1 MSHSLKRNRYAAR
14 ALSRESAW
22 RVAYFRGMY
31 SSRLERST
39 TMKGGMLAVGLSRK
53 DIESYLTKI
62 STELGAE
69 KLVVA
74 CINSPKNVTI
84 SGDAAHLDQLQ
95 ALLEEDQVFARR
107 LQVTI
112 AYHSFQMQEIADDY
126 LASMGTLDCRE
137 ACSASPVMVSSVTG
151 TWIRSDKTSK
161 PEYWVQNMLQPVLFS
176 DALSVLCS
184 NASSNKV
191 KKLDGSHRSLVSIN
205 QLIEIGPHA
214 ALQGPIKDILR
225 DINHE
230 KNIRYLNM
238 LKRNISAVQSTLE
251 LAGQLHCAGYPIDLP
266 RVNGD
271 LVISESSGSPLKTL
285 IDMPEYS
292 FNHTQKYWHES
303 RLSKG
308 SRFRKTGRIDL
319 LGTPSQDWN
328 PLEAQWRNII
338 RVSEL
343 PWVEDHQVGPA
354 SKSFEYNTDHSR

>member
-1 MSHSLKRNRYAAR
+1 MSHLLMRNRYAAK
-14 ALSRESAW
+14 ALNKESAW
-22 RVAYFRGMY
+22 RVAYFRGVY

-53 DIESYLTKI
+53 DIKSYLTKI
-62 STELGAE
+62 ATELGTE

-126 LASMGTLDCRE
+126 LASMGTLDSRE
-137 ACSASPVMVSSVTG
+137 ASSASPVMVSSVTG
-151 TWIRSDKTSK
+151 TWICPDETSK

-184 NASSNKV
+184 NASSNQV
-191 KKLDGSHRSLVSIN
+191 KKLDGSHRSLVSIDK
-205 QLIEIGPHA
+205 LIEIGPHA

-225 DINHE
+225 GINQE
-230 KNIRYLNM
+230 RNIHYVNI
-238 LKRNISAVQSTLE
+238 LKRNVSAVQSTLE
-251 LAGQLHCAGYPIDLP
+251 LAGRLHCAGYPVDLP

-271 LVISESSGSPLKTL
+271 MITTESSGSSLKSL
-285 IDMPEYS
+285 ADMPEYS
-292 FNHTQKYWHES
+292 FNHTQTYWHES
-303 RLSKG
+303 RLSKD
-308 SRFRKTGRIDL
+308 SRFRRTGRIDL

-343 PWVEDHQVGPA
+343 PWIEDHQVGPA
-354 SKSFEYNTDHSR
+354 SISFEYGTDHSR